1 MAKMLTTT
9 TTYDAQTRILQTTV
23 LMTGFVEDL
32 PDQVI
37 TKQEVTTITLFAD
50 TLVSPSDNK
59 ALVISAQRAMNA
71 ANLELSQWAA
81 ASANKD
87 KSDQF
92 IASEIDPVD
101 AFDDILIS
109 PITPISDDPGVM
121 AFDAA
126 LNPPT

>member
-1 MAKMLTTT
+1 MSKMLTIT
-9 TTYDAQTRILQTTV
+9 TTYDAQTRILQSTV
-23 LMTGFVEDL
+23 VMGGFVVDL
-32 PDQVI
+32 PDQVV
-37 TKQEVTTITLFAD
+37 TKQEVSTITLFAD

-59 ALVISAQRAMNA
+59 SLVISAQRALNA

-92 IASEIDPVD
+92 IASEVDPVD

-109 PITPISDDPGVM
+109 PNAPISNDPGVM
-121 AFDAA
+121 AFEDA